1 MISKAIEG
9 FDWDKVFLD
18 KSFDELT
25 VPYENC
31 SQYHE

>member
-1 MISKAIEG
+1 MISKVVEG
-9 FDWDKVFLD
+9 FDGDKIFLD

-25 VPYENC
+25 VPYKNS